1 MEKNNKPNSDLL
13 PSRSYLLFSFL
24 LLVLVIPYTPFQG
37 VSIWFKPISN
47 KTTMQKKALPRLHML
62 VRGYAGDSDRIF
74 KMLLPSIEAFY
85 VFQETDTF
93 SFVFDDES
101 ASDHLLGNQVLNWA
115 ENRGFP
121 ITVQYAKPPSAEILS
136 ASPYKSE
143 RGTRI
148 AGPGYT
154 RQLYDTFWFDTYAP
168 EDAIESDVI
177 GILDPDAPF
186 IAPFVLSALVNVT
199 DDSSIIKVP
208 FCGEDGYPGDS
219 KLLGFSTP
227 YNIMGT
233 GAMPQLFRVNTF
245 RHLRFHVIETFSADS
260 FDSAWLAVFGQT
272 SRGKEFDRL
281 LHLSPAN
288 VLANFA
294 LTFDT
299 GYSAFSTEDAQA
311 VAIFASNKG
320 NPNRAITGCCRTFNL
335 PLCTDDQKI
344 DWEHITQTRCKQW
357 SNSSRIVAGD
367 AAYLEIKIILDSVPQ
382 ERKESMR
389 LLCLNVQSIIAQWG
403 RLSRRQ

>member
-1 MEKNNKPNSDLL
+1 MEENSDLI
-13 PSRSYLLFSFL
+13 PSRSYLLFSCF

-37 VSIWFKPISN
+37 VSIWSKPLS
-47 KTTMQKKALPRLHML
+47 QKQIQQNNLLPRLHMI

-85 VFQETDTF
+85 VFQKTDTF

-121 ITVQYAKPPSAEILS
+121 ITVQYAKLPSATILS

-143 RGTRI
+143 KGTRI

-186 IAPFVLSALVNVT
+186 ISPFVLSTLINVT

-208 FCGEDGYPGDS
+208 LCDEDGYPGDS
-219 KLLGFSTP
+219 KLLGSSTP
-227 YNIMGT
+227 YNLMGT

-245 RHLRFHVIETFSADS
+245 RNLRLHIIETLSVDS
-260 FDSAWLAVFGQT
+260 FDNAWLALFGQL
-272 SRGKEFDRL
+272 SRGKELDRL

-299 GYSAFSTEDAQA
+299 GYSAFSTTDALA

-320 NPNRAITGCCRTFNL
+320 NPNRAISGCCRTFQL
-335 PLCTDDQKI
+335 PFCAQDEMTDWK
-344 DWEHITQTRCKQW
+344 HLTQTRCKQW
-357 SNSSRIVAGD
+357 SNSSRIVASD
-367 AAYLEIKIILDSVPQ
+367 KAYREIKVIFDSVPV
-382 ERKESMR
+382 ERKKSMR
-389 LLCLNVQSIIAQWG
+389 ESCLHVQSMIAQWG
-403 RLSRRQ
+403 QLSRRQ